1 MEKLEQII
9 SDESHRALVEC
20 FNATEDPTTL
30 GHSYLGRFEQTAC
43 THATKAAVI
52 CDEETLTYKG
62 LHARLHGY
70 ASRLIQRGIQRGDLV
85 GVVLDRCCDLV
96 AVLLAVW
103 TAGAAFVP
111 IDPAFPAE
119 RIRQMLDDARPRL
132 VVVSGATQTAVP
144 FWEGEVL
151 DIDSGEPNTES
162 ILASGRTPS
171 SGDVEG
177 VSLAYVIYTSG
188 STGKPKGVEVSH
200 GALSNL
206 LCSMRREPGCSE
218 ADRLLAITTICFDI
232 ALLELLLPLLVGAT
246 AIIAPAH
253 VTRDPAT
260 LLGLMRR
267 RNITMM
273 QGTPVVWQM
282 LLDAGWRGDPQLG
295 RLLCGGDALPRPL
308 AQRLLAC
315 AGEVWNVY
323 GPTEATVWASVWRVR
338 KDEPIVIGKPIGN
351 YQLYVLDEGL
361 GLAPSGSEGELY
373 IGGAGLAIGYRN
385 QPEMTQSRFVA
396 SPYGRLYRTG
406 DLARFESP
414 GKLSVLGR
422 ADMQVKIRGYRIE
435 LGDIEAA
442 VVDHDSVSEAVVI
455 SRDDRLVAY
464 CVPGSGHPCD
474 TTISSVLRPWLSKR
488 LPSYMIPAFFVEM
501 PSFPL
506 TINKKIDRKA
516 LPDPTEAIQT
526 PRPTEKAVD
535 GLAST
540 ISLIWARVLGHD
552 HVGLQD
558 NFFQIGG
565 DSARLIRVQK
575 ALETV
580 LDRSVPLPKLFEHYT
595 IDALAAY
602 LTNHEE
608 AKLMTTGF
616 DRHDREPD
624 EGIAI
629 ISMACRLPGNVT
641 SPEEYHDLLARG
653 IDATTEVPKHRWDA
667 DALYDPDADTPGK
680 SYCRRGGFLPD
691 IDTFHEDVFG
701 ISPREARAMAPEQR
715 IMLQTCWEGLERAG
729 YTAEQLRRHQTGV
742 YIGVSGMPAHTA
754 STAPPLAAL
763 DGYAATGSA
772 PSTLSG
778 RVSYVLGLEGPS
790 LTVDTACS
798 SSLVA
803 THLACNALRQGE
815 CDMAVAGAISL
826 LSPGMFVEFSRLR
839 AMSADGRCRAFAA
852 DTQGTGWAEGC
863 TVVLLKRLSDALRDG
878 DTVHAVLRGTAVN
891 HGGRS
896 AAGLTVPSGPAQQ
909 KLIRTA
915 LAASRLAPG
924 DVDYIEA
931 HGTGT
936 KLGDPIEGT
945 ALADV
950 FRGSRP
956 GEAGPLWIGSVKS
969 NLGHTQAAAGMAGL
983 IKVVLALQSSKLPQ
997 TLYANE
1003 PTPLV
1008 DWKSANMALVQTTQ
1022 PWLRQNGRPRRAG
1035 ISAFGIGG
1043 TNAHVI
1049 LEESPEQDPEA
1060 SVDDELMS
1068 DSLPPEKLFLLSAQT
1083 VEALCQQAV
1092 RLRDHIQ
1099 APRNGDP
1106 DRLEDV
1112 AYSLATTRTHFQKRL
1127 ALMARDKDS
1136 LLAQLSA
1143 NASQI
1148 TAHRQANGP
1157 QRLGMLFTGQ
1167 GSQVVQ
1173 MGKDLYDA
1181 LPVFRDALDEIVAHF
1196 TELEMPLL
1204 DIMHAAPGTKA
1215 ATLLMERTDVAQPA
1229 LFALEV
1235 ALWRLWSS
1243 WGVQPDLVLGHSI
1256 GELSAAHVAGV
1267 FDLADAC
1274 RLVMARGRLMQA
1286 VTRRGGMV
1294 SLEAS
1299 AAEVDI
1305 GINQLSLGAK
1315 VEISGYNTQT
1325 QTTVAGDVE
1334 AVQTLAKHF
1343 ATQGRKTKVLPVSH
1357 AFHSFHMEE
1366 MLAAFGD
1373 VAKTVRFQRPRILF
1387 VSGQTGQLAEG
1398 GQLERPEYWTEQ
1410 ARRAVRFLD
1419 GIQTMRRLGA
1429 DVFLE
1434 MGAQPVLAGL
1444 GAACL
1449 EADEADETL
1458 SWLPSLVPGRDGM
1471 TTMQRSA
1478 AALHLLR
1485 VNVDWAAYYASYG
1498 GFRRVELPT
1507 YAFDGSRSASGRRMD
1522 VNGDK
1527 NGVGLSLALPSRQQQ
1542 TQTRGDSDI
1551 SRLQF
1556 QVIWEQA
1563 PIGKSTLGGGCWGL
1577 LCPPSSQGAGLS
1589 TSPWARWAGEI
1600 EKALLQAGITLRLV
1614 NHIQDAENMSGL
1626 LCLWPSDTDMDHDLS
1641 SVPDQ
1646 ARRLTSEALTQLQMA
1661 AKMEFA
1667 PPLVWFTRKAV
1678 GTCSN
1683 GTRASDETDKL
1694 DARGMK
1700 GLSAS
1705 PLWGLMRTTR
1715 SEHPNLRLRL
1725 VDIPEGNDAEIF
1737 PSLLASAL
1745 ALSAEPECAVRH
1757 QNVLVPRMKP
1767 AKTAPEA
1774 IKAPGEPQERLLSS
1788 GPEGA
1793 VLITGGLGGLGR
1805 CVALWM
1811 ARVHKARHLVLT
1823 SRRGAA
1829 TPGAD
1834 ELVAELATLGAKC
1847 TVVSCDVSDRD
1858 SLQQAM
1864 AMFRKGERTV
1874 LRGIVHTAGV
1884 QDNGVLSA
1892 LTRQR
1897 CSTVFAPKVDGAW
1910 NLHQLTRTMDL
1921 DLDFFVLFSSISGVL
1936 GLPGLGNYAAA
1947 NTFLDALAHFR
1958 RAQHLPATSIAYGT
1972 WEGGGMASRIV
1983 QSTMSQ
1989 ISQLGLDMLAPQD
2002 GLALLA
2008 KAVNDDAAL
2017 TVAAALDTKRLES
2030 YYADNGGVPPFMTS
2044 LVGRSDT
2051 QAARNCDIRTALG
2064 QASPEKY
2071 QEMVLSVVREAVAK
2085 SLGYSQPEELDTEQ
2099 SLQNMGVD
2107 SLAAVMV
2114 RNQLSSLTGLK
2125 LNARLVLQHRDLQA
2139 LSQFL
2144 LSELLSAN
2152 KPGHAHNKNKA
2163 PSSPVPSQSGPRL
2176 NMNAIKVG
2184 CLDPDFT
2191 FSNVHDTAIMP
2202 PRSVFVTG
2210 ATGFVGAFIL
2220 HELLELG
2227 IEAYCLVRASS
2238 ADKAGR
2244 RLVDTLAAYGL
2255 WEPAYASL
2263 LHPVAGDMTVPLFG
2277 MSPTEFD
2284 HLANATDAV
2293 CHAGGLVD
2301 WTRPLADYIGPNL
2314 VSVHEVLRLA
2324 SSGRAKTVHHISTM
2338 STLPKYM
2345 GYEIKEED
2353 QEYGYAT
2360 SKYLAEQL
2368 VVAARWRGARASI
2381 YRLPFVTASFAGG
2394 YFRRD
2399 QGDFLHNLIAGCLE
2413 MGAFPAVNAQLGAV
2427 LPVDYL
2433 SRTISSIMLRQVE
2446 WAGRDYDFVNTRPP
2460 AFDDFFRLLGAAAG
2474 TGQGMLLP
2482 FSRWRERAVAYA
2494 AADRTSPLARIMS
2507 LLDEVTD
2514 DDGAV
2519 ALVTG
2524 PRVGERAFRE
2534 PGYPVPPVDEDF
2546 ARKYVRRIKAARQV
2560 EAVDRPLP
2568 LPTTGTQAVTA

>member
-1 MEKLEQII
+1 MEKSEQTI
-9 SDESHRALVEC
+9 SGEDHRASVER
-20 FNATEDPTTL
+20 FNATDDLTTL
-30 GHSYLGRFEQTAC
+30 GHSYLGHFEQTAC

-52 CDEETLTYKG
+52 CGEETLVYKD
-62 LHARLHGY
+62 LHARAHRY
-70 ASRLIQRGIQRGDLV
+70 ASCLIQRGIRRGDLI
-85 GVVLDRCCDLV
+85 GVVLDRSCDLV

-119 RIRQMLDDARPRL
+119 RIRQMLDDGQPRL
-132 VVVSGATQTAVP
+132 VVVSGATKTAVS
-144 FWEGEVL
+144 FWEGEML
-151 DIDSGEPNTES
+151 DIGAGKPSTE
-162 ILASGRTPS
+162 IIQTNGTTPS
-171 SGDVEG
+171 PGDIEEA
-177 VSLAYVIYTSG
+177 SLAYVIYTSG
-188 STGKPKGVEVSH
+188 STGRPKGVEVSH

-206 LCSMRREPGCSE
+206 LFSMRREPGCSE
-218 ADRLLAITTICFDI
+218 TDRFLAITTICFDI
-232 ALLELLLPLLVGAT
+232 ALVELLLPLLVGAT
-246 AIIAPAH
+246 TIIAPAH
-253 VTRDPAT
+253 VTRDPAA
-260 LLGLMRR
+260 LLGLMHSQ
-267 RNITMM
+267 NVTMM

-295 RLLCGGDALPRPL
+295 EILCGGDALPRPL

-323 GPTEATVWASVWRVR
+323 GPTEATVWASLWRVC
-338 KDEPIVIGKPIGN
+338 KDEPIIIGKPISN
-351 YQLYVLDEGL
+351 YQLYVLDEDL

-396 SPYGRLYRTG
+396 SPFGRLYRTG

-414 GKLSVLGR
+414 GRLYVLGR
-422 ADMQVKIRGYRIE
+422 ADLQVKVRGYRIE

-442 VVDHDSVSEAVVI
+442 IMDHSSVSEAVVI

-464 CVPGSGHPCD
+464 CVPSSDHSCGS
-474 TTISSVLRPWLSKR
+474 TISNILRPWLSKR

-501 PSFPL
+501 LSFPL

-516 LPDPTEAIQT
+516 LPDPTEAFET
-526 PRPTEKAVD
+526 HDPMGKTVD
-535 GLAST
+535 GLTST

-565 DSARLIRVQK
+565 DSARLVRVHK

-580 LDRSVPLPKLFEHYT
+580 LDRPVPLPKLFEHYT

-602 LTNHEE
+602 LTNNEK
-608 AKLMTTGF
+608 ARLMTNGF
-616 DRHDREPD
+616 DQRDREPD

-629 ISMACRLPGNVT
+629 VSMACRLPGNIT
-641 SPEEYHDLLARG
+641 NPEEYNDLLARG
-653 IDATTEVPKHRWDA
+653 IDATTEVPKNRWDA
-667 DALYDPDADTPGK
+667 DALYDPDADALGK

-691 IDTFHEDVFG
+691 IETFHADVFG

-715 IMLQTCWEGLERAG
+715 VMLQTCWEGLERAG

-742 YIGVSGMPAHTA
+742 YIGVSSMPAHTA
-754 STAPPLAAL
+754 STAPPLEAL

-790 LTVDTACS
+790 MTIDTACS

-815 CDMAVAGAISL
+815 CDMAMAGAISL

-878 DTVHAVLRGTAVN
+878 DTIHAVLRGTAVN

-924 DVDYIEA
+924 DVDYVET

-950 FRGSRP
+950 FRGRP
-956 GEAGPLWIGSVKS
+956 VEAGPLWIGSVKS

-983 IKVVLALQSSKLPQ
+983 IKVVLGLQSSTLPQ
-997 TLYANE
+997 TLHANE
-1003 PTPLV
+1003 PTRLV
-1008 DWKSANMALVQTTQ
+1008 DWKSANMELVQAPQ
-1022 PWLRQNGRPRRAG
+1022 PWLRQNGRLRRAG

-1049 LEESPEQDPEA
+1049 LEEPPEQDTGM
-1060 SVDDELMS
+1060 SVDDELKR
-1068 DSLPPEKLFLLSAQT
+1068 DSLPLEKLFLLSAQT
-1083 VEALCQQAV
+1083 VEALRQQAV

-1099 APRNGDP
+1099 APRNGAT

-1112 AYSLATTRTHFQKRL
+1112 AYSLATTRTHFQKRV
-1127 ALMARDKDS
+1127 ALTARDKES

-1143 NASQI
+1143 IPSQI
-1148 TAHRQANGP
+1148 TSHRQANGSR
-1157 QRLGMLFTGQ
+1157 RLGMLFTGQ

-1181 LPVFRDALDEIVAHF
+1181 LPTFRDALDKIVAHF

-1204 DIMHAAPGTKA
+1204 EMMHAAPGTKA
-1215 ATLLMERTDVAQPA
+1215 ATRLMERTDVAQPA

-1267 FDLADAC
+1267 FSLADAC

-1286 VTRRGGMV
+1286 VTRRGSMV

-1299 AAEVDI
+1299 AAEVNI
-1305 GINQLSLGAK
+1305 GIKQLRLGAK
-1315 VEISGYNTQT
+1315 IDISGYNTQT
-1325 QTTVAGDVE
+1325 QTTVSGDVE
-1334 AVQTLAKHF
+1334 AVEALANYF
-1343 ATQGRKTKVLPVSH
+1343 AAQSRKTKLLRVSH
-1357 AFHSFHMEE
+1357 AFHSFHMED
-1366 MLAAFGD
+1366 MLAAFGS
-1373 VAKTVRFQRPRILF
+1373 VAKTVRFQPPRILY
-1387 VSGQTGQLAEG
+1387 VSGQTGQLAEE

-1410 ARRAVRFLD
+1410 ARRAVRFVD

-1434 MGAQPVLAGL
+1434 LGAQPVLAGL
-1444 GAACL
+1444 GVACL
-1449 EADEADETL
+1449 EADEADEAL
-1458 SWLPSLVPGRDGM
+1458 SWLPSLVPGRDSM

-1478 AALHLLR
+1478 AALHRLR
-1485 VNVDWAAYYASYG
+1485 FNVDWTAYYASYG
-1498 GFRRVELPT
+1498 RFRRVELPT
-1507 YAFDGSRSASGRRMD
+1507 YAFDGSQSAPGRQMD

-1527 NGVGLSLALPSRQQQ
+1527 NGVGPKLASPSTQQQ
-1542 TQTRGDSDI
+1542 AQAEGVNDI

-1556 QVIWEQA
+1556 RVIWEQA
-1563 PIGKSTLGGGCWGL
+1563 PIGNSVLEGGSWGL
-1577 LCPPSSQGAGLS
+1577 LCPPSSQGTSLS
-1589 TSPWARWAGEI
+1589 TSPWASWAGEI
-1600 EKALLQAGITLRLV
+1600 EKALLQAGVTLRLV
-1614 NHIQDAENMSGL
+1614 NHIQDAENMNGL

-1646 ARRLTSEALTQLQMA
+1646 ARNLTREALTQLQMA

-1667 PPLVWFTRKAV
+1667 PPLVWVTREAV
-1678 GTCSN
+1678 GTTNN
-1683 GTRASDETDKL
+1683 GTAVSGEADKL
-1694 DARGMK
+1694 DSRGMK
-1700 GLSAS
+1700 GLGAS
-1705 PLWGLMRTTR
+1705 PLWGLMRTAR

-1725 VDIPEGNDAEIF
+1725 VDVPEENDAETF
-1737 PSLLASAL
+1737 SSVLASAL
-1745 ALSAEPECAVRH
+1745 TLSAEPECAVRH
-1757 QNVLVPRMKP
+1757 RNVLVPRMKP
-1767 AKTAPEA
+1767 VKTAPEA
-1774 IKAPGEPQERLLSS
+1774 IKTSGQQKERLLRS
-1788 GPEGA
+1788 GPEGT
-1793 VLITGGLGGLGR
+1793 VLITGGLGDLGR

-1811 ARVHKARHLVLT
+1811 AQVHKARHVVLT

-1834 ELVAELATLGAKC
+1834 EVVAELAALGAKC
-1847 TVVSCDVSDRD
+1847 TVISCDVADMD
-1858 SLQQAM
+1858 NLQQAM
-1864 AMFRKGERTV
+1864 AMFRKGEQTV
-1874 LRGIVHTAGV
+1874 LRGIVHTSGV

-1892 LTRQR
+1892 LTPQR

-1910 NLHQLTRTMDL
+1910 NLHQVTQTMDL

-1958 RAQHLPATSIAYGT
+1958 RARHLPATSIAYGT

-1983 QSTMSQ
+1983 HSTMSQ

-2008 KAVNDDAAL
+2008 KAVHDDAAF
-2017 TVAAALDTKRLES
+2017 TVAAALDPKRLQS
-2030 YYADNGGVPPFMTS
+2030 YYADHEGIPPFMTS

-2051 QAARNCDIRTALG
+2051 QATRNRDIRTALD
-2064 QASPEKY
+2064 QASPDNH
-2071 QEMVLSVVREAVAK
+2071 QEIVLSMAREAMAK

-2125 LNARLVLQHRDLQA
+2125 LNARLVLQHPNIRA

-2144 LSELLSAN
+2144 LSELLLAN
-2152 KPGHAHNKNKA
+2152 KPGHSHNNNNTA
-2163 PSSPVPSQSGPRL
+2163 SPPVPSQSGPRL
-2176 NMNAIKVG
+2176 NMEAIKVG

-2220 HELLELG
+2220 HELLDLG
-2227 IEAYCLVRASS
+2227 VEAYCLVRASS

-2244 RLVDTLAAYGL
+2244 RLLETLAAYGL
-2255 WEPAYASL
+2255 WKPVYASL
-2263 LHPVAGDMTVPLFG
+2263 LHPIVGDMTVPMFG
-2277 MSPTEFD
+2277 MSSAEFD
-2284 HLANATDAV
+2284 HLANATDAI

-2338 STLPKYM
+2338 STIPKYM
-2345 GYEIKEED
+2345 GYEVKEVD

-2381 YRLPFVTASFAGG
+2381 YRLPFVTASFSGG

-2413 MGAFPAVNAQLGAV
+2413 MGAFPSVNAQLGAV

-2433 SRTISSIMLRQVE
+2433 SRTIGAIMVHQAE
-2446 WAGRDYDFVNTRPP
+2446 WTGRDYDFVHTRPP
-2460 AFDDFFRLLGAAAG
+2460 TCNDFFRQLGAAAG

-2482 FSRWRERAVAYA
+2482 FGRWRDRAAAYA
-2494 AADRTSPLARIMS
+2494 TIHRTSPLARIMTI
-2507 LLDEVTD
+2507 LDEVTD
-2514 DDGAV
+2514 DAGAA

-2524 PRVGERAFRE
+2524 PHAGERAFRE
-2534 PGYPVPPVDEDF
+2534 PEYPVPPIDEDF

-2560 EAVDRPLP
+2560 EAVGRPML
-2568 LPTTGTQAVTA
+2568 LPTTVTQTVSA

>member
-1 MEKLEQII
+1 MEKPEQII
-9 SDESHRALVEC
+9 SEEDHRALVER
-20 FNATEDPTTL
+20 FNATDDLTTL
-30 GHSYLGRFEQTAC
+30 GHSYISHFEQTAC

-52 CDEETLTYKG
+52 CAEETLVYKE
-62 LHARLHGY
+62 LHARVHRY
-70 ASRLIQRGIQRGDLV
+70 ASCLKRRGIRRGDLV
-85 GVVLDRCCDLV
+85 GVVLDRSCDLV
-96 AVLLAVW
+96 AILLAVW

-119 RIRQMLDDARPRL
+119 RIRQMLDDAQPRL
-132 VVVSGATQTAVP
+132 VVASGATRTAVS
-144 FWEGEVL
+144 FWEGDLL
-151 DIDSGEPNTES
+151 DIGAGEPNTES
-162 ILASGRTPS
+162 IPTNGTKPS
-171 SGDVEG
+171 PGDIEG
-177 VSLAYVIYTSG
+177 ASLAYVIYTSG

-206 LCSMRREPGCSE
+206 LFSMRREPGCSGT
-218 ADRLLAITTICFDI
+218 DRLLAITTICFDI
-232 ALLELLLPLLVGAT
+232 ALVELLLPLLVGAT
-246 AIIAPAH
+246 TIVAPAH
-253 VTRDPAT
+253 VTRDPAA

-267 RNITMM
+267 QNVTMM

-282 LLDAGWRGDPQLG
+282 LLDAGWQGDPQLG
-295 RLLCGGDALPRPL
+295 KLLCGGDALPRPL

-323 GPTEATVWASVWRVR
+323 GPTEATVWASVWRVC
-338 KDEPIVIGKPIGN
+338 KDEPIIIGKPIRN
-351 YQLYVLDEGL
+351 YKLYVLDEAL

-385 QPEMTQSRFVA
+385 QPEMTQSRFVEC
-396 SPYGRLYRTG
+396 PFGRLYCTG

-414 GKLSVLGR
+414 GRLCVLGR
-422 ADMQVKIRGYRIE
+422 ADMQVKVRGYRIE

-442 VVDHDSVSEAVVI
+442 ITDHYSVSEAVVI

-464 CVPGSGHPCD
+464 CVPDSGHPCD
-474 TTISSVLRPWLSKR
+474 STISSILRPWLSER
-488 LPSYMIPAFFVEM
+488 LPSYMIPAFFVEV

-506 TINKKIDRKA
+506 TINKKIDRKS

-526 PRPTEKAVD
+526 HGPTEKAVD

-580 LDRSVPLPKLFEHYT
+580 LDHSVPLPKLFEHYT

-608 AKLMTTGF
+608 AKLMTNGI
-616 DRHDREPD
+616 DRRDREPD

-629 ISMACRLPGNVT
+629 ISMACRLPGNIT
-641 SPEEYHDLLARG
+641 NPEEYNDLLARG
-653 IDATTEVPKHRWDA
+653 IDATIEVPKHRWDA
-667 DALYDPDADTPGK
+667 DALYDPDADTQGK

-691 IDTFHEDVFG
+691 IDTFHADVFG

-715 IMLQTCWEGLERAG
+715 VMLQTCWEGVERAG
-729 YTAEQLRRHQTGV
+729 YTADQLRRHQTGV
-742 YIGVSGMPAHTA
+742 YVGVSSMPAHTA
-754 STAPPLAAL
+754 SSAPPLAAL

-778 RVSYVLGLEGPS
+778 RISYVLGLEGPS

-798 SSLVA
+798 SSLVV

-815 CDMAVAGAISL
+815 CDMAMAGAISL

-915 LAASRLAPG
+915 LAASRLMPG

-956 GEAGPLWIGSVKS
+956 VEAGPLWIGSVKS

-983 IKVVLALQSSKLPQ
+983 IKVVLALQSSRLPQ

-1003 PTPLV
+1003 ATPLV
-1008 DWKSANMALVQTTQ
+1008 DWKSANMALVQTPQ

-1049 LEESPEQDPEA
+1049 LEEPPEQDPGA
-1060 SVDDELMS
+1060 SIEDELMR
-1068 DSLPPEKLFLLSAQT
+1068 DSLPSEKLFLLSAQT
-1083 VEALCQQAV
+1083 VEALCKQAV

-1099 APRNGDP
+1099 APHHGAS

-1127 ALMARDKDS
+1127 ALLAQDKDS
-1136 LLAQLSA
+1136 LLTQLSA
-1143 NASQI
+1143 IPSQV
-1148 TAHRQANGP
+1148 TAHRQANGSR
-1157 QRLGMLFTGQ
+1157 RLGMLFTGQ

-1181 LPVFRDALDEIVAHF
+1181 LPAFRDALDEIVAHF

-1204 DIMHAAPGTKA
+1204 EIMHAAPGTKA
-1215 ATLLMERTDVAQPA
+1215 AALLMERTDVAQPA
-1229 LFALEV
+1229 LFALEI

-1256 GELSAAHVAGV
+1256 GELSAAHAAGV
-1267 FDLADAC
+1267 FNLADAC

-1286 VTRRGGMV
+1286 VNRRGGMV
-1294 SLEAS
+1294 SLEAT
-1299 AAEVDI
+1299 AAEVHI
-1305 GINQLSLGAK
+1305 GIKQLTLGAQ
-1315 VEISGYNTQT
+1315 VDISGYNTQT
-1325 QTTVAGDVE
+1325 QTTVSGDVE
-1334 AVQTLAKHF
+1334 AVHALAKHF
-1343 ATQGRKTKVLPVSH
+1343 AAQGRRTKLLPVSH
-1357 AFHSFHMEE
+1357 AFHSFHMED
-1366 MLAAFGD
+1366 MLAALGS
-1373 VAKTVRFQRPRILF
+1373 VAKTVSFHRPRILF
-1387 VSGQTGQLAEG
+1387 VSGQTGQLVEE

-1410 ARRAVRFLD
+1410 ARRAVRFVD

-1434 MGAQPVLAGL
+1434 VGAQPVLAGL

-1449 EADEADETL
+1449 EAEEADEAL

-1471 TTMQRSA
+1471 ATMQRSA
-1478 AALHLLR
+1478 AAMHLLR
-1485 VNVDWAAYYASYG
+1485 VNVDWTAYYASCG
-1498 GFRRVELPT
+1498 RFRRVELPT
-1507 YAFDGSRSASGRRMD
+1507 YAFDGSQTASGRQMD
-1522 VNGDK
+1522 VNCNK
-1527 NGVGLSLALPSRQQQ
+1527 NGVGATLALPSRQQQ
-1542 TQTRGDSDI
+1542 TQAEGENEI

-1556 QVIWEQA
+1556 QVIWEHA
-1563 PIGKSTLGGGCWGL
+1563 RIGNSTLGGGCWGL
-1577 LCPPSSQGAGLS
+1577 LCPPSSS
-1589 TSPWARWAGEI
+1589 TSPWASWAGEI
-1600 EKALLQAGITLRLV
+1600 EKALLQAGVTLSPI
-1614 NHIQDAENMSGL
+1614 NHIQDAVNMTGL
-1626 LCLWPSDTDMDHDLS
+1626 LCLWPSDADLDLELS

-1646 ARRLTSEALTQLQMA
+1646 ARHLTREALSQLQMA

-1667 PPLVWFTRKAV
+1667 PPLVWVTQEAV
-1678 GTCSN
+1678 GTGN
-1683 GTRASDETDKL
+1683 GTGASDETEKL
-1694 DARGMK
+1694 GAMRMK
-1700 GLSAS
+1700 GLGAS
-1705 PLWGLMRTTR
+1705 PLWGLMRTAR

-1725 VDIPEGNDAEIF
+1725 VDVPEDNDAETF
-1737 PSLLASAL
+1737 PSLFASAL
-1745 ALSAEPECAVRH
+1745 GLSAEPECAVRH

-1767 AKTAPEA
+1767 VRTAPEA
-1774 IKAPGEPQERLLSS
+1774 MKAPGQSEERLLRS

-1811 ARVHKARHLVLT
+1811 AGVHKARHVVLT

-1834 ELVAELATLGAKC
+1834 DVVAELVALGAKC
-1847 TVVSCDVSDRD
+1847 TVISCDVADRD
-1858 SLQQAM
+1858 SLQKAM
-1864 AMFRKGERTV
+1864 SMFRKGERTV

-1892 LTRQR
+1892 LTPQR

-1910 NLHQLTRTMDL
+1910 HLHQLTRSMDL

-1989 ISQLGLDMLAPQD
+1989 ISQLGLDMLTPQD
-2002 GLALLA
+2002 GLALLV
-2008 KAVNDDAAL
+2008 KAVQDDAAL
-2017 TVAAALDTKRLES
+2017 TVAAALDPKRLQT
-2030 YYADNGGVPPFMTS
+2030 YYADHGGIPPFMTS
-2044 LVGRSDT
+2044 LVGHSDT
-2051 QAARNCDIRTALG
+2051 QAARNCDVHRALD
-2064 QASPEKY
+2064 QASPEKH
-2071 QEMVLSVVREAVAK
+2071 QEILLNVVREAVAK
-2085 SLGYSQPEELDTEQ
+2085 SLGYSQPEELDPEQ

-2125 LNARLVLQHRDLQA
+2125 LNARLVLQHPNLQA

-2144 LSELLSAN
+2144 LSELLSEN
-2152 KPGHAHNKNKA
+2152 EPGHARKSNNTA
-2163 PSSPVPSQSGPRL
+2163 SPTVPSQSGPRL
-2176 NMNAIKVG
+2176 NMEAIKVG

-2191 FSNVHDTAIMP
+2191 FSNVHDTAVMP
-2202 PRSVFVTG
+2202 PKSVFVTG

-2220 HELLELG
+2220 HELLEEG

-2244 RLVDTLAAYGL
+2244 RLVDTLDAYGL
-2255 WEPAYASL
+2255 WKPVYASL
-2263 LHPVAGDMTVPLFG
+2263 LHPVVGDMTVPMFG
-2277 MSPTEFD
+2277 MSQIEFD
-2284 HLANATDAV
+2284 HLANTTDAI

-2301 WTRPLADYIGPNL
+2301 WTRPLAEYIGPNL

-2338 STLPKYM
+2338 STLPKHM
-2345 GYEIKEED
+2345 GYEVKEED

-2368 VVAARWRGARASI
+2368 VLAARWRGARASI

-2413 MGAFPAVNAQLGAV
+2413 MGSFPSVNAQLGAV

-2433 SRTISSIMLRQVE
+2433 SRTIGAIMLRQAE
-2446 WAGRDYDFVNTRPP
+2446 WAGRDYDFVNTCPP

-2474 TGQGMLLP
+2474 TSLGMLLP
-2482 FSRWRERAVAYA
+2482 FDRWRERAVAYA
-2494 AADRTSPLARIMS
+2494 ATHCASPLARIMS

-2514 DDGAV
+2514 DAGAA

-2534 PGYPVPPVDEDF
+2534 PEYPVPPVDEDF

-2560 EAVDRPLP
+2560 ETVGRVMPF
-2568 LPTTGTQAVTA
+2568 PTTVTQAVTA

>member
-9 SDESHRALVEC
+9 SDEVHRALVER
-20 FNATEDPTTL
+20 FNATDDLTTL
-30 GHSYLGRFEQTAC
+30 GHSFLGHFDQTAC

-52 CDEETLTYKG
+52 CAEETLVYKE
-62 LHARLHGY
+62 LQARVHKY
-70 ASRLIQRGIQRGDLV
+70 ASRLIRCGIRRGDLV
-85 GVVLDRCCDLV
+85 GVVLDRSCDLV

-111 IDPAFPAE
+111 IDPAFPEE
-119 RIRQMLDDARPRL
+119 RIRQMLDDAQPRL
-132 VVVSGATQTAVP
+132 VLVSGATQTAVS

-151 DIDSGEPNTES
+151 EIDAGEPNTES
-162 ILASGRTPS
+162 ILANGRTPS
-171 SGDVEG
+171 SGDVDG
-177 VSLAYVIYTSG
+177 TSLAYVIYTSG
-188 STGKPKGVEVSH
+188 STGRPKGVEVSH

-206 LCSMRREPGCSE
+206 LFSMRREPGCSE
-218 ADRLLAITTICFDI
+218 TDRLLAITTVCFDI
-232 ALLELLLPLLVGAT
+232 ALVELLLPLLVGAT
-246 AIIAPAH
+246 TILAPAH
-253 VTRDPAT
+253 VTRDPAA

-267 RNITMM
+267 QNVTMM

-282 LLDAGWRGDPQLG
+282 LLDAGWRGDPQIG
-295 RLLCGGDALPRPL
+295 KLLCGGDALPRPL

-315 AGEVWNVY
+315 AGQVWNVY
-323 GPTEATVWASVWRVR
+323 GPTEATVWASVWRVC
-338 KDEPIVIGKPIGN
+338 KDEPIIIGKPISN
-351 YQLYVLDEGL
+351 YQLYVLDEEL

-396 SPYGRLYRTG
+396 SPFGRLYRTG

-414 GKLSVLGR
+414 GRLSVLGR
-422 ADMQVKIRGYRIE
+422 ADSQVKIRGYRIE
-435 LGDIEAA
+435 LGDIESAIM
-442 VVDHDSVSEAVVI
+442 DHDSVSEAVVV
-455 SRDDRLVAY
+455 SREDRLVAY
-464 CVPGSGHPCD
+464 CVPDSGHPCD
-474 TTISSVLRPWLSKR
+474 STISSVLRPWLSKR
-488 LPSYMIPAFFVEM
+488 LPSYMIPAFFVDL

-516 LPDPTEAIQT
+516 LPDPTEAIQN

-580 LDRSVPLPKLFEHYT
+580 LGRSVPLPKLFEHYT
-595 IDALAAY
+595 IEALAAY

-608 AKLMTTGF
+608 AKLMTNGF
-616 DRHDREPD
+616 DRHDKQPD

-629 ISMACRLPGNVT
+629 ISMACRLPGNIT
-641 SPEEYHDLLARG
+641 TPEEYNDLLARG

-691 IDTFHEDVFG
+691 IDTFHADVFG

-715 IMLQTCWEGLERAG
+715 VMLQTCWEGVERAG

-742 YIGVSGMPAHTA
+742 YIGVSSMPAHTA
-754 STAPPLAAL
+754 SAAPPLAAL

-778 RVSYVLGLEGPS
+778 RISYVLGLEGPS

-863 TVVLLKRLSDALRDG
+863 TVVVLKRLSDALRDG
-878 DTVHAVLRGTAVN
+878 DTVHAILRGTAVN

-909 KLIRTA
+909 KLIQTA

-956 GEAGPLWIGSVKS
+956 AEAGPLWIGSVKS
-969 NLGHTQAAAGMAGL
+969 NFGHTQAAAGMAGL
-983 IKVVLALQSSKLPQ
+983 IKVVLALQSSRLPQ
-997 TLYANE
+997 TLYASE

-1008 DWKSANMALVQTTQ
+1008 DWKSANMALVQTPQ

-1049 LEESPEQDPEA
+1049 LEEPPEQGPGA
-1060 SVDDELMS
+1060 SIDDELMR
-1068 DSLPPEKLFLLSAQT
+1068 DSLPSEKLFLLSAQT
-1083 VEALCQQAV
+1083 IEALCQQAV
-1092 RLRDHIQ
+1092 RLRDHIK
-1099 APRNGDP
+1099 APRNGAP

-1127 ALMARDKDS
+1127 ALMARDRDS
-1136 LLAQLSA
+1136 LLTQLSA
-1143 NASQI
+1143 NTSQV
-1148 TAHRQANGP
+1148 TALRHANGP
-1157 QRLGMLFTGQ
+1157 RRLGMLFTGQ

-1173 MGKDLYDA
+1173 MGKDLYDN
-1181 LPVFRDALDEIVAHF
+1181 LPVFRNALDEIVSHF

-1204 DIMHAAPGTKA
+1204 EIMHAAPGTKA

-1267 FDLADAC
+1267 FYLPDAC

-1286 VTRRGGMV
+1286 VTRCGGMV

-1299 AAEVDI
+1299 AAEVNI
-1305 GINQLSLGAK
+1305 GINQLTLGAK
-1315 VEISGYNTQT
+1315 VEISGYNTQI
-1325 QTTVAGDVE
+1325 QTTISGDVE
-1334 AVQTLAKHF
+1334 AVQMLARNF
-1343 ATQGRKTKVLPVSH
+1343 AAQGRKTKVLPVSH
-1357 AFHSFHMEE
+1357 AFHSFHMED
-1366 MLAAFGD
+1366 MLAAFGS
-1373 VAKTVRFQRPRILF
+1373 VAKTVRYQRPRILF
-1387 VSGQTGQLAEG
+1387 VSGQTGQLAEE
-1398 GQLERPEYWTEQ
+1398 GQLECPEYWTEQ
-1410 ARRAVRFLD
+1410 ARRAVRFVD

-1434 MGAQPVLAGL
+1434 LGAQPVLAGL

-1458 SWLPSLVPGRDGM
+1458 SWLPSLVSGRDGM

-1485 VNVDWAAYYASYG
+1485 VNVDWAAYYASCG
-1498 GFRRVELPT
+1498 RFRRVELPT
-1507 YAFDGSRSASGRRMD
+1507 YAFDGSQSASGQRMD
-1522 VNGDK
+1522 VNGD
-1527 NGVGLSLALPSRQQQ
+1527 NGVGPTLALPSGQKQ
-1542 TQTRGDSDI
+1542 TQAQAERDI
-1551 SRLQF
+1551 SSLQF

-1563 PIGKSTLGGGCWGL
+1563 PIDNNTLGGDCWGL
-1577 LCPPSSQGAGLS
+1577 LRPPSSQDAGLS
-1589 TSPWARWAGEI
+1589 TSPWASWAGEI
-1600 EKALLQAGITLRLV
+1600 EKALVQAGLTLRPV
-1614 NHIQDAENMSGL
+1614 NHIQEAENMNGL

-1646 ARRLTSEALTQLQMA
+1646 ARNLTREALMQLQMA

-1667 PPLVWFTRKAV
+1667 PPLVWVTREAV
-1678 GTCSN
+1678 GTGN

-1694 DARGMK
+1694 DASGMK
-1700 GLSAS
+1700 GLGAS
-1705 PLWGLMRTTR
+1705 PLWGLMRTAR

-1725 VDIPEGNDAEIF
+1725 VDVPEENDAETF
-1737 PSLLASAL
+1737 PSLLTSAL
-1745 ALSAEPECAVRH
+1745 ALSSEPECAVRN

-1767 AKTAPEA
+1767 VKTVLETM
-1774 IKAPGEPQERLLSS
+1774 KAPGQPDERLLRS

-1793 VLITGGLGGLGR
+1793 VLITGGFGGLGR
-1805 CVALWM
+1805 CVALWL
-1811 ARVHKARHLVLT
+1811 ARVLKARHLVLT
-1823 SRRGAA
+1823 SRRGET

-1834 ELVAELATLGAKC
+1834 ELVAKLAAFGAKC
-1847 TVVSCDVSDRD
+1847 TVVSCDVADRD
-1858 SLQQAM
+1858 SLQKAM
-1864 AMFRKGERTV
+1864 AMFGKGEQAV

-1892 LTRQR
+1892 LTPHR
-1897 CSTVFAPKVDGAW
+1897 CNTVFAPKVDGAW
-1910 NLHQLTRTMDL
+1910 NLHQVTQTMGL

-2008 KAVNDDAAL
+2008 KAVHDDAAL
-2017 TVAAALDTKRLES
+2017 TVAAALDPNRLQS
-2030 YYADNGGVPPFMTS
+2030 YYADHGGIPPFMTS
-2044 LVGRSDT
+2044 LVDRGDT
-2051 QAARNCDIRTALG
+2051 QAARNCDIHTALDE
-2064 QASPEKY
+2064 ASPEKY
-2071 QEMVLSVVREAVAK
+2071 PEIVLSVIRAAVAK

-2125 LNARLVLQHRDLQA
+2125 LNARLVLQHPNLQA

-2152 KPGHAHNKNKA
+2152 KPGHAHNSNNNA
-2163 PSSPVPSQSGPRL
+2163 TSTPVPSQSGPQL
-2176 NMNAIKVG
+2176 NMEAIKVG
-2184 CLDPDFT
+2184 CLDPDFA

-2227 IEAYCLVRASS
+2227 IEAYCLVRATS

-2255 WEPAYASL
+2255 WKPVYASL
-2263 LHPVAGDMTVPLFG
+2263 LHPVVGDMTVPMFG

-2301 WTRPLADYIGPNL
+2301 WTRPLVDYIGPNL

-2345 GYEIKEED
+2345 GYEVKEDD

-2381 YRLPFVTASFAGG
+2381 YRLPFVTASFTGG

-2413 MGAFPAVNAQLGAV
+2413 MGAFPSVNAQLGAV

-2433 SRTISSIMLRQVE
+2433 SRTIGAIMLRQVE
-2446 WAGRDYDFVNTRPP
+2446 WTGRDYDFVNTHPP
-2460 AFDDFFRLLGAAAG
+2460 AFDDFFRLLGTAAG
-2474 TGQGMLLP
+2474 MGQGMLLS
-2482 FSRWRERAVAYA
+2482 FGHWRERAAAYA
-2494 AADRTSPLARIMS
+2494 AVHRTSPLARIMS

-2514 DDGAV
+2514 DAGAA

-2534 PGYPVPPVDEDF
+2534 PEYPVPPVNEDF
-2546 ARKYVRRIKAARQV
+2546 ARKYVRRVKAARQV
-2560 EAVDRPLP
+2560 EAVTRPMP
-2568 LPTTGTQAVTA
+2568 LLTTVTQAVIA